1 MTKNFSIG
9 DVYLIHFNGDEHE
22 QNGWRSGVVFQNNT
36 GNVHSPNVIVL
47 PMTSSAKKIYRKIP
61 THVVVYANDSG
72 LKKDSVVLCENPVSV
87 SKTKCG
93 NYLTT
98 IPDKYMKEIA
108 AAYLIATSALAFI
121 DINVFSELKN
131 KCISLN
137 MMCK

>member
-22 QNGWRSGVVFQNNT
+22 QNGWRHGVVFQNNT

-47 PMTSSAKKIYRKIP
+47 PMTSSVRKIYRKIP

-72 LKKDSVVLCENPVSV
+72 LKKDSVVLCKNPVSV

-93 NYLTT
+93 NDLTT

>member
-9 DVYLIHFNGDEHE
+9 DVYFIHFSGDEHE

-47 PMTSSAKKIYRKIP
+47 PMTSSVKKIYRKIP